1 MVMPLLGET
10 AAVIVAVLWTA
21 NSILFSAAGRRIGAI
36 SVNAFRIVVALL
48 LLSVAH
54 IIFFGTI
61 FPAANQAQW
70 FWMGVSG
77 IVGLGIGDFA
87 LFSAFVMIGPR
98 RALLLMALAPVCSV
112 IAGYLILGEVL
123 GLWAGIGIVI
133 TLSGI
138 IIVILERE
146 KGTNERSLLNR
157 QKKYGILL
165 GIVGGVGQGVG
176 LVISKY
182 GMVTVA
188 DDPSVPLDSL
198 SATLIRML
206 VGAIFVWIC
215 VIAMGKLPE
224 MKKSISDKHALKL
237 TSGGAFLGPFLGV
250 WLSMVAVTYTQA
262 GIAMTLMSLMPVIII
277 PTVWILYREKTN
289 WRGVIGAVVA
299 VVGVAILFLV

>member
-1 MVMPLLGET
+1 MPLLGET
-10 AAVIVAVLWTA
+10 AALIVAILWTA

-36 SVNAFRIVVALL
+36 SVNAFRIIVALL
-48 LLSVAH
+48 FLSIAH

-61 FPAANQAQW
+61 FPDANQAQW

-98 RALLLMALAPVCSV
+98 RALLL
-112 IAGYLILGEVL
+112 I
-123 GLWAGIGIVI
+123 WAGIGIVI

-138 IIVILERE
+138 IIVVLERE
-146 KGTNERSLLNR
+146 KGTNERTLLNG

-198 SATLIRML
+198 SAALIRML
-206 VGAIFVWIC
+206 VGAIFIWIC
-215 VIAMGKLPE
+215 VIAMGKLKE
-224 MKKSISDKHALKL
+224 MKKSLSDKHALKL

-289 WRGVIGAVVA
+289 WRGVLGAVVA